1 MADNK
6 DDKYLMD
13 HNYDGIQEYDNPLPA
28 WWLITF
34 FGTIIFGFHYWIHYE
49 FGGGQTLADELK
61 GDLAIVKSLNP
72 STDNPDKEETLAAL
86 VSSDTAK
93 TLGKEVYGAKC
104 AVCHGPEL
112 QGLIG
117 PNLVDEYWIQGKGKL
132 VDIAVVV
139 RKGVLDKGMP
149 NWDNQLKEE
158 EIQSVTAYIYA
169 SRGNKPANPKAPQGE
184 KVVE

>member
-1 MADNK
+1 MAENN
-6 DDKYLMD
+6 DDKYLME

-49 FGGGQTLADELK
+49 FGGGKTLKDELK
-61 GDLAIVKSLNP
+61 INLAAVRALSPN
-72 STDNPDKEETLAAL
+72 SDNVDKEETLAAL
-86 VSSDTAK
+86 VSDSAALAK
-93 TLGKEVYGAKC
+93 GKEVYVAKC
-104 AVCHGPEL
+104 AACHGPEM

-117 PNLVDEYWIQGKGKL
+117 PNLVDEYWIHGGKL

-149 NWDNQLKEE
+149 NWETQLKDA
-158 EIQSVTAYIYA
+158 EIQSVTAYVYA
-169 SRGNKPANPKAPQGE
+169 ARGSKPANPKPPQGE
-184 KVVE
+184 KIVE

>member
-1 MADNK
+1 MADHN
-6 DDKYLMD
+6 DDKYLME

-49 FGGGQTLADELK
+49 FGGGATLNQELK
-61 GDLAIVKSLNP
+61 SDLAAVKALTPN
-72 STDNPDKEETLAAL
+72 TENVDKEETLAAL
-86 VSSDTAK
+86 VKSDTA
-93 TLGKEVYGAKC
+93 LAQGKEVYAAKC
-104 AVCHGPEL
+104 AACHGPEM

-117 PNLVDEYWIQGKGKL
+117 PNLVDEYWIHGKGKL

-149 NWDNQLKEE
+149 NWDNQLKDA

-169 SRGNKPANPKAPQGE
+169 GRGTKPANSKPPQGE
-184 KVVE
+184 KIVE